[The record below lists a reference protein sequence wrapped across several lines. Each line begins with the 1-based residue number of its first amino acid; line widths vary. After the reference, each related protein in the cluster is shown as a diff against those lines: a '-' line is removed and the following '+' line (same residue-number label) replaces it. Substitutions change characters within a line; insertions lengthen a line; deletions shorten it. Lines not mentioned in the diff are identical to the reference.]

1 MVAQRVHRSV
11 LFGLAVLVAAG
22 CSREP
27 ESAST
32 PAVAAEPTL
41 GAFMALP
48 SPAAAGS
55 GEPRLSVD
63 AAGALVMSWLEP
75 GAVIGE
81 VALKYARFDGERW
94 SEPSLVASGADWI
107 VSAADL
113 PSVRWLGPSLVVAD
127 WRVPA
132 AASPYAYD
140 IRVAVSGDAGRTW
153 SESLLLND
161 DGTPT
166 EHGFVSWFAAR
177 DGRAGVVWLDGRDN
191 ASEEL
196 YAPSGAPLGTSLRY
210 AYLDTSGRLTEQ
222 GVLDELA
229 CDCCRTDVV
238 GTASGAAIVYR
249 DRSPE
254 EIRDIVVRVQTA
266 DGWSVPVTLGPDNW
280 QIEGC
285 PVNGPKAVARGDE
298 LAVAWFTAAEGRGR
312 VRAARSS
319 DGGRTFGAAVDIDAD
334 TALGQVGVALD
345 DDGTA
350 FVSWWRRRAD
360 GGTDLALRTL
370 GRDGVLG
377 TPTVIANSP
386 SSRPESVPQLERSG
400 ALLVVAWS
408 DDRESPATIRVVA
421 ADLATAR

>member
-1 MVAQRVHRSV
+1 MGVSSSYRTYLV
-11 LFGLAVLVAAG
+11 GLALLAAG
-22 CSREP
+22 CSRAP
-27 ESAST
+27 ESVTA
-32 PAVAAEPTL
+32 PAAPAEPTV
-41 GAFMALP
+41 GAFAALP

-75 GAVIGE
+75 GSVSGE

-94 SEPSLVASGADWI
+94 SDPSLVASGADWV
-107 VSAADL
+107 VSAADS
-113 PSVRWLGPSLVVAD
+113 PSVRWLGPSLVAAD

-132 AASPYAYD
+132 ASSPYAYD
-140 IRVAVSGDAGRTW
+140 IRVAVSADAGGTW

-191 ASEEL
+191 ASEEI

-210 AYLDTSGRLTEQ
+210 AYLGANGRLAEQ
-222 GVLDELA
+222 GVIDDLA

-238 GTASGAAIVYR
+238 ATASGAAIVYR

-254 EIRDIVVRVQTA
+254 EIRDIVVRVPTA
-266 DGWSVPVTLGPDNW
+266 AGWSAPVTLGPDNW
-280 QIEGC
+280 QIDGC
-285 PVNGPKAVARGDE
+285 PVNGPKAAASGDE
-298 LAVAWFTAAEGRGR
+298 LAVAWFTAADGRGR

-319 DGGRTFGAAVDIDAD
+319 DGGRSFGAAVDIDA
-334 TALGQVGVALD
+334 TAALGQVGVVLG

-350 FVSWWRRRAD
+350 FVSWWQRRAD
-360 GGTDLALRTL
+360 GGADLALRTL
-370 GRDGVLG
+370 ARDGTLG
-377 TPTVIANSP
+377 DASVIASSA
-386 SSRPESVPQLERSG
+386 SSRPDTVPQLERAG
-400 ALLVVAWS
+400 RLLVVAWN
-408 DDRESPATIRVVA
+408 DDRESPAALKLVA
-421 ADLATAR
+421 AELSTTR